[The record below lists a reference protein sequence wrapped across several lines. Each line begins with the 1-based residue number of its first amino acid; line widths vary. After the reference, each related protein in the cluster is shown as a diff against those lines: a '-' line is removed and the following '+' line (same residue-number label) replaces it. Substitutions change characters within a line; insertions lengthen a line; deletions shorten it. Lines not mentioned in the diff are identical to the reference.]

1 MSVTPSRVPV
11 TVLTGFLGSGKTTL
25 LNRIL
30 SEKHGKRIAVIEN
43 EFGEVGVDSELVI
56 GAEEELFE
64 TNNGCICCTVRGDL
78 IRILGQLMKRRDRFD
93 YILIETTGMADP
105 GPVAQTFFLDDELKN
120 QFQLDAIVTMVD
132 ARHFEQHVD
141 ELNEPAEQ
149 VAFADLVLLN
159 KTDLVDDAALA
170 RIESRIR
177 GINGTAKIHRTKNA
191 DVPIEKVLNVG
202 AFDLNRAL
210 AVDEAF
216 LEPEYPFEWG
226 GVYALAAGDYLLKTA
241 GEHDH
246 HSHEHGAHEHGHE
259 HHDHHDHNDGHDHEG
274 HKHQDLDVVLLPLPE
289 ATPAALNDA
298 IEKAVR
304 AFAEPATVVPCHG
317 ALPEIPAHY
326 AIDVSHPGADFKLK
340 IAKPG
345 AYALFCEHHPAEF
358 GLHLH
363 GANPAAERKFASHH
377 HEDDIASIGI
387 SDPRPLD
394 PAKVNQWFDY
404 LLKSRGQDIFRMKG
418 VLNVK
423 GEDRRQVFHGVHMMF
438 DAQAE
443 RPWGQAPR
451 VSNLVFIGRGLDRAE
466 FEAGFESAVA
476 K

>member
-105 GPVAQTFFLDDELKN
+105 GPVAQTFFLDDELKD

-132 ARHFEQHVD
+132 AKHFEQHVD

-191 DVPIEKVLNVG
+191 DVPIDRVLNVG
-202 AFDLNRAL
+202 AFDLQRAL
-210 AVDEAF
+210 TVDEAF

-226 GVYALAAGDYLLKTA
+226 GVYQLAAGDYLLRTA

-246 HSHEHGAHEHGHE
+246 HHEHGH
-259 HHDHHDHNDGHDHEG
+259 
-274 HKHQDLDVVLLPLPE
+274 
-289 ATPAALNDA
+289 DA
-298 IEKAVR
+298 DTITGMTTVTR
-304 AFAEPATVVPCHG
+304 AMRT
-317 ALPEIPAHY
+317 
-326 AIDVSHPGADFKLK
+326 
-340 IAKPG
+340 
-345 AYALFCEHHPAEF
+345 
-358 GLHLH
+358 
-363 GANPAAERKFASHH
+363 R
-377 HEDDIASIGI
+377 I
-387 SDPRPLD
+387 SSWCCCRWPPPPPRP
-394 PAKVNQWFDY
+394 
-404 LLKSRGQDIFRMKG
+404 
-418 VLNVK
+418 
-423 GEDRRQVFHGVHMMF
+423 
-438 DAQAE
+438 
-443 RPWGQAPR
+443 
-451 VSNLVFIGRGLDRAE
+451 
-466 FEAGFESAVA
+466 
-476 K
+476 

>member
-120 QFQLDAIVTMVD
+120 TFQLDAIVTMVD
-132 ARHFEQHVD
+132 ARHFEQHVE

-170 RIESRIR
+170 RIEGRIR
-177 GINGTAKIHRTKNA
+177 GINGTARIHRTKNA
-191 DVPIEKVLNVG
+191 DVPIDQVLNVG

-210 AVDEAF
+210 SVDEAF

-226 GVYALAAGDYLLKTA
+226 GVYQLAAGDYLLKTA

-246 HSHEHGAHEHGHE
+246 HSHEHGHGHE
-259 HHDHHDHNDGHDHEG
+259 HKHEG
-274 HKHQDLDVVLLPLPE
+274 HAHAHEDLDLVLLPV
-289 ATPAALNDA
+289 PAASSAALDDA

-304 AFAEPATVVPCHG
+304 AFADPASVIACHG
-317 ALPEIPAHY
+317 ALEEIPAHY
-326 AIDVSHPGADFKLK
+326 AIDVSHPGADFRLK
-340 IAKPG
+340 IAQAG
-345 AYALFCEHHPAEF
+345 AYALFSEHHPAEF

-363 GANPAAERKFASHH
+363 GPRPTAERRFASHH
-377 HEDDIASIGI
+377 HEDGISSIGI

-404 LLKSRGQDIFRMKG
+404 LLKTRGQDIFRMKG
-418 VLNVK
+418 VLNVQ

-443 RPWGQAPR
+443 RPWGQSPR
-451 VSNLVFIGRGLDRAE
+451 MNNLVFIGRGLDRAE
-466 FEAGFESAVA
+466 LEAGFESTVA
-476 K
+476 KS

>member
-1 MSVTPSRVPV
+1 MSVIPSRVPV

-93 YILIETTGMADP
+93 YILIEPTGMADP

-159 KTDLVDDAALA
+159 KTDLVDEAALA